1 MPSGWAG
8 TSDSNLADL
17 PSSLSCIERLRSH
30 RDTKRYQTMKLIKY
44 SYSELMNTERFWRVE
59 PVSLESV
66 CLFVGK
72 NASGKSRLLR
82 SINGL
87 AIALSGRFQK
97 IFTSG
102 HWTAS
107 FLHDDKL
114 YDYEL
119 KIDNKIIVSESLV
132 IDGTELIRRDEE
144 GRGQMLAQEIG
155 RSASF
160 KLPVDKLAA
169 GRMDEVQFGYLS
181 SLQAWAE
188 KLQKYS
194 FGSEFGRNILF
205 GAPMQDIDEQEGSVS
220 EGLIEPDH
228 VVKLYVRGYRQFG
241 ESFDNQILSDLNS
254 IGYDCERIDAVHFN
268 REIMFGNSPA
278 ITHGTFPVALQ
289 LHERGVEA
297 PVSQIEMSNGMFR
310 ALALIINLNY
320 LVMSGDQRC
329 VLVDD
334 IGEGLDF
341 DRSTKLIHL
350 LIEKC
355 RGSGSQLLMTTNDRF
370 VMNETPLE
378 YWHIVHRTG
387 HVVSILDYQ
396 NSRDMFDEFSDLG
409 LSNFDFFARDIY
421 LSDEP

>member
-1 MPSGWAG
+1 
-8 TSDSNLADL
+8 
-17 PSSLSCIERLRSH
+17 
-30 RDTKRYQTMKLIKY
+30 
-44 SYSELMNTERFWRVE
+44 
-59 PVSLESV
+59 
-66 CLFVGK
+66 
-72 NASGKSRLLR
+72 
-82 SINGL
+82 
-87 AIALSGRFQK
+87 
-97 IFTSG
+97 
-102 HWTAS
+102 
-107 FLHDDKL
+107 
-114 YDYEL
+114 
-119 KIDNKIIVSESLV
+119 
-132 IDGTELIRRDEE
+132 
-144 GRGQMLAQEIG
+144 
-155 RSASF
+155 
-160 KLPVDKLAA
+160 
-169 GRMDEVQFGYLS
+169 
-181 SLQAWAE
+181 LQAWAE